1 MAEQATM
8 NTPQAEENSETNPST
23 QADVKND
30 VPYDRFQEVNG
41 QKNQFKSEN
50 EGLKAENA
58 KLKGAEEDARQQT
71 LKKNSEFETLY
82 NEADTTNKKLA
93 EQNKALTSDLGAFR
107 QGLVE
112 QVPEERRVYTEGM
125 NMATLQK
132 FVQDEQVAANA
143 GKTDSSRAGTT
154 AKGDF
159 GGYDSKME
167 WVLKDPEGY
176 EKSKK
181 NAGGDKFGD
190 MFMPKP
196 NPLAGQ

>member
-1 MAEQATM
+1 MENEVK

-23 QADVKND
+23 QAIKND

-58 KLKGAEEDARQQT
+58 QLKAAKEDARQEA

-82 NEADTTNKKLA
+82 NETDALNKKQA
-93 EQNKALTSDLGAFR
+93 ERIKAFEAKELEESERLDAKIPDEHRVFTNGMTNAVKA
-107 QGLVE
+107 QYIE
-112 QVPEERRVYTEGM
+112 Q
-125 NMATLQK
+125 LQSN
-132 FVQDEQVAANA
+132 ANA

-159 GGYDSKME
+159 GGYSSKME
-167 WVLKDPEGY
+167 WVNKDPEGY
-176 EKSKK
+176 EKAKK
-181 NAGGDKFGD
+181 NSEGDKFGD

-196 NPLAGQ
+196 NPLA